1 VFLFTK
7 PDLNL
12 LKTGGEEKESLVIA
26 DLSREQPV
34 TVNVNW
40 LNVERI
46 TKFAEVFVTLAM
58 HTLLYCPGRT
68 RM

>member
-1 VFLFTK
+1 M
-7 PDLNL
+7 NL

-46 TKFAEVFVTLAM
+46 TKFRGLCNLSNAHVIVL
-58 HTLLYCPGRT
+58 PWSD
-68 RM
+68 